1 VSSEPRTK
9 YVVVVTL
16 LVLVLTVVLFASGRT
31 YLGLAGLVVA
41 AVGAVMAFLDVR
53 AGRRS

>member
-1 VSSEPRTK
+1 MSSEPRTK
-9 YVVVVTL
+9 YVVVLTL

-41 AVGAVMAFLDVR
+41 AVGAVMAFLEIR
-53 AGRRS
+53 AGRRT